1 MEKQRCNDVVYRP
14 IFFFLFPLWLHLVA
28 CRILV
33 PRRGVEPVLPAV
45 EAQSAN
51 HETTREVPIGL
62 FPEYSFHDVIIYW
75 RLISKELSWHSPDDC
90 ILIVQVLSLQNLAVL
105 YRLAVSMSPV
115 SPFSNLHAFTA
126 LTSCS
131 PASLCGQTCSGR
143 LRRILLVAALNCL
156 LQEME

>member
-14 IFFFLFPLWLHLVA
+14 IFFSLFPLWLHLVA

-143 LRRILLVAALNCL
+143 LRRILVAALNCL